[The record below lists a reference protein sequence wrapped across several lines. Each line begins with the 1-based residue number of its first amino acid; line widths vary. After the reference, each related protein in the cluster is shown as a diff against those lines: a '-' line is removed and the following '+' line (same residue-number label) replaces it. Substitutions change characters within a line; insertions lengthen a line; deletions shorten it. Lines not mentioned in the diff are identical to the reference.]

1 MNVERKSFSNN
12 TIQKMRYSPPFF
24 SARFVRC
31 LIFLRFLRWIG
42 FIACM
47 GRCWFWAGPMWRRR
61 RPTKWAVRPL
71 SAPAASKLNRA
82 QHARLLLPVHTYM
95 YTYTYTRTIIHKQT
109 QRNKQT
115 RIQHLQIEESTAR
128 PPNAASAHICTHTHA
143 RAQSYTNKH
152 TRHLQSE

>member
-1 MNVERKSFSNN
+1 MIGVVILLNIERKFFSNN
-12 TIQKMRYSPPFF
+12 TIHKIRNSPHFF

-82 QHARLLLPVHTYM
+82 QHARLLLPVHTYVH
-95 YTYTYTRTIIHKQT
+95 IHMHAHNHIQT
-109 QRNKQT
+109 Q
-115 RIQHLQIEESTAR
+115 
-128 PPNAASAHICTHTHA
+128 
-143 RAQSYTNKH
+143 TNKH
-152 TRHLQSE
+152 TNTYNTSKLNSAQHARLLLPVHT